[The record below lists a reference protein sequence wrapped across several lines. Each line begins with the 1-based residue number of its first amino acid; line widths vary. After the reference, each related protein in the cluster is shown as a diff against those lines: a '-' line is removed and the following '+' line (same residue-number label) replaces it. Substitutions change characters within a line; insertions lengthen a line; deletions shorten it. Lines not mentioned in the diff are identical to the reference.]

1 MEKEERKDKEKTRL
15 KSFELLRLWKEISQE
30 EGETWQLSKEM
41 RELEKAKKLEKRERL
56 AKAGRKK
63 DKTLE
68 KIRKKEIQTTISIT
82 KRLAEKPEKGKK
94 IVEARL

>member
-1 MEKEERKDKEKTRL
+1 M
-15 KSFELLRLWKEISQE
+15 
-30 EGETWQLSKEM
+30 
-41 RELEKAKKLEKRERL
+41 EKRERL

-82 KRLAEKPEKGKK
+82 KRLAEKPEKWKK

>member
-15 KSFELLRLWKEISQE
+15 KSFELLRLCMDILQE
-30 EGETWQLSKEM
+30 EGETWQLSKER
-41 RELEKAKKLEKRERL
+41 RELQAKMLEKRERY

-82 KRLAEKPEKGKK
+82 KRLAEKPEKRKK

>member
-1 MEKEERKDKEKTRL
+1 M
-15 KSFELLRLWKEISQE
+15 
-30 EGETWQLSKEM
+30 
-41 RELEKAKKLEKRERL
+41 EKRERL

-82 KRLAEKPEKGKK
+82 KRLAEKPEKRKK